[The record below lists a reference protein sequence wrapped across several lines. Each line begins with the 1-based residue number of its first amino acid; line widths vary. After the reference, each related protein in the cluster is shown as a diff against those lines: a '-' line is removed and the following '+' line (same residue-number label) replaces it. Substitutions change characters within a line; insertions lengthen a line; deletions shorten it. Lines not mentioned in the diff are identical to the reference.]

1 MSDKEPADH
10 LDLGKVDSDLRA
22 RMSESRPELRLEP
35 VRRALEILGNPHDM
49 YGIIHITGTNGK
61 TSTAR
66 ITESL
71 LSSHGLRVGLM
82 TSPHMRSVAERIR
95 IDGEQV
101 SDHFLASNWQDIE
114 PVLELVDQELSQ
126 LGQVQLTFFE
136 ALTVLTF
143 ACFSDAPVDV
153 AVVEVGMGGEWDATN
168 VVNPDVCVFTPIA
181 MDHSEYLGESIG
193 KIAATKAGIIKPGSQ
208 VVSAPQNSDASEAI
222 RKASEVTNSTL
233 LTMHHDFTLKSSR
246 VAVGGQQISV
256 AGLSREYDDLTLPL
270 LGSHQAENA
279 ALAIAAVELFFGGA
293 TVPLS
298 EEVVEEGIRSAS
310 SPGRL
315 QVIDQRPTVIVD
327 SAHNPH
333 GAQALSK
340 ALKDLFVFPR
350 IACVLSIFRGKDVPG
365 IVDALADVV
374 DFFVVTESDSDRSV
388 PLQELADQV
397 SELIGFERV
406 RAHLEATDALG
417 AARRLAGL
425 DGGVLITGS
434 ISLVGRLTSEKENG

>member
-10 LDLGKVDSDLRA
+10 LDMEKVDRDLRA
-22 RMSESRPELRLEP
+22 RISESRPELRLDP
-35 VRRALEILGNPHDM
+35 VRRALELLGNPQDM
-49 YGIIHITGTNGK
+49 YGVIHITGTNGK

-71 LSSHGLRVGLM
+71 LSSHGLRAGLM

-101 SDHFLASNWQDIE
+101 SDYFLASNWQDIE
-114 PVLELVDQELSQ
+114 PVLGLVDQELLQ
-126 LGQVQLTFFE
+126 LGQEQLTFFE

-153 AVVEVGMGGEWDATN
+153 AVVEVGMGGKWDATN

-181 MDHSEYLGESIG
+181 MDHSEYLGQSIG
-193 KIAATKAGIIKPGSQ
+193 EIAATKAGIIKPGSY
-208 VVSAPQNSDASEAI
+208 VVSALQNCDASEAI
-222 RKASEVTNSTL
+222 RQASEITNSTL
-233 LTMHHDFTLKSSR
+233 LTMRNDFSLKR
-246 VAVGGQQISV
+246 TRAAVGGQQISV
-256 AGLSREYDDLTLPL
+256 AGLSRDYDDLSLPL
-270 LGSHQAENA
+270 LGLHQAENA
-279 ALAIAAVELFFGGA
+279 ALAIAAVELFIGGA
-293 TVPLS
+293 SVPLS

-315 QVIDQRPTVIVD
+315 QVIDQRPTVILD

-333 GAQALSK
+333 GARALSQALEE
-340 ALKDLFVFPR
+340 LFIFPR

-365 IVDALADVV
+365 IINALADVV
-374 DFFVVTESDSDRSV
+374 DFFVVTESDPDRSV
-388 PLQELADQV
+388 PLQQLSDQV
-397 SELIGFERV
+397 SALIGPERV
-406 RAHLEATDALG
+406 RAHEDVIDALG
-417 AARRLAGL
+417 TARQLAGL

-434 ISLVGRLTSEKENG
+434 ISLVGRLTLEAENG